1 MVRVLWI
8 CCGIGLVDGLP
19 RLRSDEARVRAVWN
33 DSAVRI
39 SLVGSAKDDWFLE
52 SSTDLTNWVRDP
64 DATPLASGPE
74 GLGPERSITLG
85 AGGTAE
91 FLRAVR
97 TRGLFDD
104 TFIRTFHLRFSQP
117 DWNASLVQA
126 HGTDS
131 NVVCRLESDNGQVM
145 EGVGARYKGYSSF
158 APDRTKNSLN
168 ITLDFLNPTNRLL
181 GYETINLNNGWG
193 DPTLLRE
200 AVYFGVF
207 NRYAPGPRAG
217 IAQLFIN
224 GRNRGVYSLAQQEDS
239 DLIREWFPS
248 ASGDRWRTPNKG
260 ASSLQWI
267 GTNLV
272 DYQQWYELKTT
283 ANPTNAWKRLVQAID
298 VLNNTPPAQRL
309 AVLDGCF
316 AVDSWLWFLVLE
328 NLFTEDDSYWQNG
341 ADYGFYY
348 EPGSGRMQPLQHD
361 GNEAFVS
368 SFSELSPVHGEADPG
383 RPLLR
388 QLLSVPEWRQRYLA
402 HMRTVL
408 DESFNPGV
416 LTAWIDRLA
425 AMSEQAILA
434 DPIRPM
440 SDLEYRNGLKEMK
453 QFVTNRY
460 SFLRG
465 HAELNAVPPV
475 IQSVSVP
482 PAPTPSTGAMITAT
496 VRAAMPGQ
504 RVGSVW
510 LYFRS
515 GVSGRFESVRMWD
528 NGTGDD
534 VVAHDGIHT
543 ARTPAYPAGTQV
555 RYYVEARASDSVGT
569 ARFYPTRTER
579 GALGYAV
586 TTGGNGASPVRIN
599 ELVADNGTIIRDP
612 QDDFEDY
619 VELRN
624 TSNNRVS
631 LANCYLTDDPG
642 QPRKWG
648 FPPGAILEPE
658 GYLLVWLDEDTADSP
673 GLHANFKLNRE
684 GETLWLVD
692 RDDRSNAL
700 LDAVTFG
707 PLARDQAWGRSPSQN
722 DAFRTMTPSPGMANP

>member
-1 MVRVLWI
+1 MPCRPPPFRKPFPHAA
-8 CCGIGLVDGLP
+8 P
-19 RLRSDEARVRAVWN
+19 RS
-33 DSAVRI
+33 
-39 SLVGSAKDDWFLE
+39 
-52 SSTDLTNWVRDP
+52 
-64 DATPLASGPE
+64 
-74 GLGPERSITLG
+74 
-85 AGGTAE
+85 
-91 FLRAVR
+91 
-97 TRGLFDD
+97 
-104 TFIRTFHLRFSQP
+104 
-117 DWNASLVQA
+117 
-126 HGTDS
+126 
-131 NVVCRLESDNGQVM
+131 
-145 EGVGARYKGYSSF
+145 
-158 APDRTKNSLN
+158 
-168 ITLDFLNPTNRLL
+168 
-181 GYETINLNNGWG
+181 LNNGWG

-248 ASGDRWRTPNKG
+248 ASGDRWITPNKG
-260 ASSLQWI
+260 AFSLQWI

-272 DYQQWYELKTT
+272 DYKQWYELTTT

-309 AVLDGCF
+309 AVPDGYF

-328 NLFTEDDSYWQNG
+328 NLFTEDDSDWHKG
-341 ADYGFYY
+341 ADYSFYY
-348 EPGSGRMQPLQHD
+348 EPENGRIHPLQHD
-361 GNEAFVS
+361 SNEASVS
-368 SFSELSPVHGEADPG
+368 SFSELSPVHGDADPG

-416 LTAWIDRLA
+416 LTAWIDRWA
-425 AMSEQAILA
+425 AMGEQVNLA

-496 VRAAMPGQ
+496 VRLAMPGQ

-510 LYFRS
+510 LYFHS

-534 VVAHDGIHT
+534 VVAHDGIYT

-555 RYYVEARASDSVGT
+555 RYYMEARASDSVGT

-586 TTGGNGASPVRIN
+586 TTGGNGSSPVRIN

-631 LANCYLTDDPG
+631 LANCYLTDGPG
-642 QPRKWG
+642 QPRKWR

-658 GYLLVWLDEDTADSP
+658 GYRLVGLDEDTADSP

-684 GETLWLVD
+684 GETLWSVD

-707 PLARDQAWGRSPSQN
+707 PPVRDQAWGRSPSQN